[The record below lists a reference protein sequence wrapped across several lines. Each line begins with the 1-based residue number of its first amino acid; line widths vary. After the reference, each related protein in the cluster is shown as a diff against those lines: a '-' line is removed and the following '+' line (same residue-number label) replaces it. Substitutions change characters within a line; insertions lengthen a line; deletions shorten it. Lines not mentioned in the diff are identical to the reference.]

1 METNGIAEQHDEYQ
15 YIRLIKQIIDTA
27 LLLGTGKAASCSTKA
42 MVISDSTVISTH
54 NKAYPCP
61 EKDCTKAYTNKS
73 HLDRHIN
80 SVHKVPDNDMLYSCE
95 LCLKEFVSLHEKKKH
110 VRSHKTHRC
119 NQCPATFN
127 LWSKYQKHVKNDHL
141 GKEFICNECDRH
153 FKQRSHMVRHVRT
166 HLKIQTRTFPC
177 PYDKCERGI
186 PIISKDRKERIAAIA
201 AYLQQSSHGLVCLQ
215 EIWSEDDY
223 IFLKEKLSLKL
234 PYSHYFYS
242 GVLGSGLCVFSKW
255 IIQDVFFHQWPL
267 NGYIHKIHHGD
278 WFGGKGVSLCQLQVG
293 DCLVNIYC
301 THLHAEYHEDDIYL
315 AHRVLQ
321 AHSAAEFVKLTSASA
336 DVSILAGDLNTG
348 PGDLS
353 YSLITKMPSL
363 IDPYYCESLQ
373 TNPSIRPA
381 SGTSNNANNSY
392 SNKFAASCCPDGKR
406 IDHILF
412 YHTPQWQAEIRNF
425 GNPLEDRV
433 PGQPFSYSDHNA
445 VTLELRLCRTDTTS
459 NERPGPV
466 DDVLLDQT
474 IAKAYQVF
482 TESAN
487 SLNRS
492 KNVYLYTGLF
502 IFMFLVATVGCWPN
516 QYFFNVIKL
525 GTTAVCFYYIIMG
538 TLWNRIEMNSLKE
551 RLSALDKYAEIR
563 NFGNPLEDRVPG
575 QPFSYSD
582 HNAVTLEL
590 RLCRT
595 DTTSNERPGP
605 VDDVL
610 LDQTIAKAYQAST
623 ASKEETPKRG
633 STLLKCTTCNTFST
647 LSSRALTTHMA
658 QCSPDN
664 NNVAAAQNADR
675 PHRKLFECDVCNM
688 KFSNGANMRRHKMR
702 HTGVKPYECRVC
714 QKRFFRK
721 DHLAEHFTTHTKSL
735 PYHCPICN
743 RGFQRQ
749 IAMRAHFQNEHVG
762 QHDLVKTCPLCSYR
776 APTMKSL
783 RVHFFNRHGID
794 LDNPGTGNNSVS
806 LLAAGI
812 ANAAY
817 ADGTMDASAINALG
831 ALGSGLS
838 VSVAA
843 AYSDSGDS
851 NGERSVDNATPPMH
865 YLTPHVEI
873 SMADN
878 NETFSPGQSNHNSDS
893 RMNGEGPSS
902 PQSGDSAGAVA
913 SSSLSAQLPA
923 GITPSITL
931 IPIKQEPN
939 TQEESGGGES
949 QGEANGG
956 DKRGVSSSL
965 SSLIKGGV
973 ITSTHGE
980 AAAAPASLV
989 CSFCAITFPD
999 STLYFLHKGCHC
1011 DSNPWK
1017 CNICGEQCC
1026 NVYEFN
1032 SHLLSKSHQ

>member
-1 METNGIAEQHDEYQ
+1 MSSKGETEADS
-15 YIRLIKQIIDTA
+15 
-27 LLLGTGKAASCSTKA
+27 GT
-42 MVISDSTVISTH
+42 
-54 NKAYPCP
+54 
-61 EKDCTKAYTNKS
+61 
-73 HLDRHIN
+73 
-80 SVHKVPDNDMLYSCE
+80 
-95 LCLKEFVSLHEKKKH
+95 VSPNLPAVKNE
-110 VRSHKTHRC
+110 
-119 NQCPATFN
+119 PAT
-127 LWSKYQKHVKNDHL
+127 
-141 GKEFICNECDRH
+141 
-153 FKQRSHMVRHVRT
+153 
-166 HLKIQTRTFPC
+166 
-177 PYDKCERGI
+177 
-186 PIISKDRKERIAAIA
+186 
-201 AYLQQSSHGLVCLQ
+201 
-215 EIWSEDDY
+215 
-223 IFLKEKLSLKL
+223 
-234 PYSHYFYS
+234 
-242 GVLGSGLCVFSKW
+242 
-255 IIQDVFFHQWPL
+255 
-267 NGYIHKIHHGD
+267 
-278 WFGGKGVSLCQLQVG
+278 
-293 DCLVNIYC
+293 
-301 THLHAEYHEDDIYL
+301 
-315 AHRVLQ
+315 
-321 AHSAAEFVKLTSASA
+321 
-336 DVSILAGDLNTG
+336 
-348 PGDLS
+348 
-353 YSLITKMPSL
+353 
-363 IDPYYCESLQ
+363 
-373 TNPSIRPA
+373 
-381 SGTSNNANNSY
+381 
-392 SNKFAASCCPDGKR
+392 
-406 IDHILF
+406 
-412 YHTPQWQAEIRNF
+412 
-425 GNPLEDRV
+425 
-433 PGQPFSYSDHNA
+433 
-445 VTLELRLCRTDTTS
+445 
-459 NERPGPV
+459 
-466 DDVLLDQT
+466 
-474 IAKAYQVF
+474 
-482 TESAN
+482 
-487 SLNRS
+487 
-492 KNVYLYTGLF
+492 
-502 IFMFLVATVGCWPN
+502 
-516 QYFFNVIKL
+516 
-525 GTTAVCFYYIIMG
+525 
-538 TLWNRIEMNSLKE
+538 
-551 RLSALDKYAEIR
+551 
-563 NFGNPLEDRVPG
+563 
-575 QPFSYSD
+575 
-582 HNAVTLEL
+582 
-590 RLCRT
+590 
-595 DTTSNERPGP
+595 
-605 VDDVL
+605 
-610 LDQTIAKAYQAST
+610 T

-664 NNVAAAQNADR
+664 NNVAAAQADAR

-817 ADGTMDASAINALG
+817 ADGSMDASAINALG

-851 NGERSVDNATPPMH
+851 NGARSVDNATPPMH

-878 NETFSPGQSNHNSDS
+878 NETFSPGQSNHLNNSDS
-893 RMNGEGPSS
+893 RMNGEGGSS

-913 SSSLSAQLPA
+913 SSSLAQLPA

-939 TQEESGGGES
+939 AEESGGGES
-949 QGEANGG
+949 QGEANG

-965 SSLIKGGV
+965 SSLIKVSPLKSLLREDLRRRISARGRARGSNSSRASPSEGGV
-973 ITSTHGE
+973 ITSTHGD
-980 AAAAPASLV
+980 AALAPASLM
-989 CSFCAITFPD
+989 CSFCSITFPD